1 MRAILVNPQIMSAAR
16 IEQAMTRIV
25 AAMERIESARDA
37 LGSIPPPS
45 PPETDDAKP
54 SDSGNAAKL
63 MSLIN
68 AHEQLREEV
77 AETIGEIDT
86 LIESLET

>member
-1 MRAILVNPQIMSAAR
+1 MRAILVFLIGMSAAR

-25 AAMERIESARDA
+25 AAMERIESAREAVGSAPGPSAQANPADA
-37 LGSIPPPS
+37 
-45 PPETDDAKP
+45 
-54 SDSGNAAKL
+54 GNTAKL

-86 LIESLET
+86 LIESLEQ